1 MKISETYEQAW
12 GDWRWDVPD
21 RFNMGVSV
29 CDAQDAKATA
39 LIVPQ
44 PDGGRREYTFGD
56 LKALSSRLS
65 NLFVAHGLQRG
76 DRVAVLLPQ
85 MPETLVAHIAGYR
98 AGLVVM
104 PLAQLFGPD
113 ALEYRLSDS
122 GARAIVTD
130 RASCENIA
138 QIRESLPDLQLV
150 LSVDG
155 PADDGA
161 GGADPDQPDGS
172 G

>member
-1 MKISETYEQAW
+1 MKISETYDQAW
-12 GDWRWDVPD
+12 GDWRWEVPD

-29 CDAQDAKATA
+29 CDAQNPKATA

-56 LKALSSRLS
+56 LKALSSRLA
-65 NLFVAHGLQRG
+65 NLLVAHGLQRG

-104 PLAQLFGPD
+104 PLAQLCGPD
-113 ALEYRLSDS
+113 AREYRLSDS
-122 GARAIVTD
+122 GARAAGAQPVATSPTRIPDAVQPR
-130 RASCENIA
+130 RAFRIKVNWCL
-138 QIRESLPDLQLV
+138 R
-150 LSVDG
+150 LS
-155 PADDGA
+155 
-161 GGADPDQPDGS
+161 
-172 G
+172 